1 VVIIFGIAF
10 ATLLTL
16 VVVPVMYTLF
26 EALGNNFTSAIR
38 GPRWRETPEGQVFF
52 LTRNRWSKTKLAFI
66 ILLQVAVLAAGI
78 NLLAPSFIERL
89 QAEVIQAPTM
99 LKLAIEA
106 GVFWFSLALEAGG
119 LLLAFLIPTW
129 LGLIYL
135 MWLRSS
141 EGYFLDV
148 TSEGLTMTSP
158 LEKLFVP
165 VDQIS
170 FRKGFWTF
178 FWIFIPLVLILLTQS
193 AVLAGG
199 ARKIT
204 PWLISEYQA
213 HGMYLALDPKAIGLF
228 IALLVPTWLG
238 ILYFMWFKST
248 LFIKAGPRLLKIRNI
263 IEGQRTPAKVP
274 LLTWLGSP
282 RPNRGQLREG
292 RNSLRLALEELK
304 AGEYPAPS

>member
-1 VVIIFGIAF
+1 
-10 ATLLTL
+10 L
-16 VVVPVMYTLF
+16 
-26 EALGNNFTSAIR
+26 AL
-38 GPRWRETPEGQVFF
+38 
-52 LTRNRWSKTKLAFI
+52 I
-66 ILLQVAVLAAGI
+66 ILLQLAVLAAGI
-78 NLLAPSFIERL
+78 SRFGPSLIERL

-106 GVFWFSLALEAGG
+106 GVFWFSMALEAGG
-119 LLLAFLIPTW
+119 LLLVLLIPTW

-141 EGYFLDV
+141 EGYFLEV
-148 TSEGLTMTSP
+148 HSEGLTVTSP

-165 VDQIS
+165 TNQIS
-170 FRKGFWTF
+170 FRKRFWTYI
-178 FWIFIPLVLILLTQS
+178 WILIPLVLILITQA

-199 ARKIT
+199 VRKFT
-204 PWLISEYQA
+204 PWLITEYQA
-213 HGMYLALDPKAIGLF
+213 HGMYLALRPKNIGLF

-238 ILYFMWFKST
+238 ILYLMWFKST

-292 RNSLRLALEELK
+292 RKSLRLALEELK
-304 AGEYPAPS
+304 AGEHPAR